1 MEERS
6 LPVCSAPFL
15 KAQHPPH
22 LCMPLTTVGWAPFLQ
37 LKIKKMI
44 HRHAKWCMSVIP
56 DIQEAKTGILQD
68 QGLPERLSEI
78 LAQKKKED
86 GWERSLVMEYVIKM
100 SKALGSTLSA
110 TKLKTRHTSLV

>member
-1 MEERS
+1 M
-6 LPVCSAPFL
+6 
-15 KAQHPPH
+15 
-22 LCMPLTTVGWAPFLQ
+22 
-37 LKIKKMI
+37 
-44 HRHAKWCMSVIP
+44 IP

-68 QGLPERLSEI
+68 QGLLSKI

-86 GWERSLVMEYVIKM
+86 GWKRSLVMEYIIKM